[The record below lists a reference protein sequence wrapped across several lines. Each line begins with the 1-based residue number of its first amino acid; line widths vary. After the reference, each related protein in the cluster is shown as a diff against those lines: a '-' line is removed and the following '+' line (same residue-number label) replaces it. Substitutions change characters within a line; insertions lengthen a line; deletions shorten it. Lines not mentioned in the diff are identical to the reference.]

1 MSFGVIQ
8 AMVTSL
14 KNNKRIRKSR
24 FDNKERGMT
33 GIYGK
38 FEDHK
43 KFTPAQ
49 MAAFQ
54 KKVKEERRKLLLKQL
69 FVFGLIFSVII
80 GFFYYMMFVR

>member
-14 KNNKRIRKSR
+14 KNNKRNRKTR
-24 FDNKERGMT
+24 FDKKESLNSST
-33 GIYGK
+33 YGK
-38 FEDHK
+38 FEDYK
-43 KFTPAQ
+43 KFNPAQ

-54 KKVKEERRKLLLKQL
+54 KKVKEARRKLFLKQL
-69 FVFGLIFSVII
+69 FVFSVIFSVIV